1 VIRWLRLS
9 ATDAPR
15 ALCLVGL
22 HGQLKFCEGEPECT
36 SEMAAGQFS
45 IFGAVEEKGRNQST
59 WIFTDYGPG
68 KCIARQRD
76 GESFEMRP
84 ASQ

>member
-1 VIRWLRLS
+1 M
-9 ATDAPR
+9 P
-15 ALCLVGL
+15 
-22 HGQLKFCEGEPECT
+22 
-36 SEMAAGQFS
+36 AGQFS

-59 WIFTDYGPG
+59 RIFTDYEPG
-68 KCIARQRD
+68 QGIARQRD